1 MTLLV
6 RGSSLDASMSQYLVS
21 KVSELDNVDVRT
33 STEVVGL
40 EADTRLAGGRA
51 LVAREPVSHACRSES
66 LFVCIGGVPR
76 TRGARAGWDSR
87 LDDAG
92 FILTGADVSAS
103 LGALD
108 GWPLAR
114 HRCRSRRTC
123 PGFFAA
129 GDVRSGSIK
138 RCSAAIGEG
147 SMAVALV
154 HQPPRGTGCRVM
166 SGRRESAGRRED
178 AVAEFAG
185 LASDQQIDAA
195 ASALERNGIT
205 SLVVDSGEQ
214 ARDAVRSILP
224 IGAEVFNNTSRT
236 LEAIG
241 VAEDIERS
249 GLYQP
254 LRPRL
259 YQMDREMQG
268 REMRQ
273 LAAAPDFV
281 VGSAHAVT
289 EEGSLLI
296 ASASGSQLG
305 PLVSGAGH
313 VILVIGGQKIVADVP
328 TGLRRI
334 YEYCF
339 PLEDRR
345 ARGLRR
351 AERSEQHPDH
361 QPGGHAEP
369 SHRDPGGEPLGF

>member
-1 MTLLV
+1 VTKEALNA
-6 RGSSLDASMSQYLVS
+6 GP
-21 KVSELDNVDVRT
+21 
-33 STEVVGL
+33 TE
-40 EADTRLAGGRA
+40 A
-51 LVAREPVSHACRSES
+51 
-66 LFVCIGGVPR
+66 
-76 TRGARAGWDSR
+76 
-87 LDDAG
+87 
-92 FILTGADVSAS
+92 
-103 LGALD
+103 
-108 GWPLAR
+108 
-114 HRCRSRRTC
+114 
-123 PGFFAA
+123 
-129 GDVRSGSIK
+129 
-138 RCSAAIGEG
+138 
-147 SMAVALV
+147 
-154 HQPPRGTGCRVM
+154 
-166 SGRRESAGRRED
+166 

-185 LASDQQIDAA
+185 LASDQQIDEAA
-195 ASALERNGIT
+195 AALERNGIAAF
-205 SLVVDSGEQ
+205 VVGSGEQ
-214 ARDAVRSILP
+214 ARETVRSILP

-273 LAAAPDFV
+273 LSAAPDFV

-289 EEGSLLI
+289 REGSVLI

-313 VILVIGGQKIVADVP
+313 VILVVGGQKIVANVE

-345 ARGLRR
+345 AREAYGVPSGVNNILIINR
-351 AERSEQHPDH
+351 AVMPDRVSAVLVR
-361 QPGGHAEP
+361 Q
-369 SHRDPGGEPLGF
+369 SLGF

>member
-1 MTLLV
+1 MTKDAV
-6 RGSSLDASMSQYLVS
+6 NRGPTA
-21 KVSELDNVDVRT
+21 
-33 STEVVGL
+33 
-40 EADTRLAGGRA
+40 
-51 LVAREPVSHACRSES
+51 
-66 LFVCIGGVPR
+66 
-76 TRGARAGWDSR
+76 
-87 LDDAG
+87 
-92 FILTGADVSAS
+92 
-103 LGALD
+103 
-108 GWPLAR
+108 
-114 HRCRSRRTC
+114 
-123 PGFFAA
+123 
-129 GDVRSGSIK
+129 
-138 RCSAAIGEG
+138 
-147 SMAVALV
+147 
-154 HQPPRGTGCRVM
+154 
-166 SGRRESAGRRED
+166 D

-185 LASDQQIDAA
+185 LASDKQIDET
-195 ASALERNGIT
+195 ASGLERNGIT

-236 LEAIG
+236 LEVIG
-241 VAEDIERS
+241 IAEDIERS

-281 VGSAHAVT
+281 VGSVHAVT
-289 EEGSLLI
+289 EEGSVLI

-313 VILVIGGQKIVADVP
+313 VILVIGGQKIVADAE

-345 ARGLRR
+345 AREAYRVPSGVNNILIINRAIAPRR
-351 AERSEQHPDH
+351 ISAVLVKQS
-361 QPGGHAEP
+361 
-369 SHRDPGGEPLGF
+369 LGF

>member
-1 MTLLV
+1 MT
-6 RGSSLDASMSQYLVS
+6 
-21 KVSELDNVDVRT
+21 E
-33 STEVVGL
+33 
-40 EADTRLAGGRA
+40 AGG
-51 LVAREPVSHACRSES
+51 
-66 LFVCIGGVPR
+66 GGP
-76 TRGARAGWDSR
+76 S
-87 LDDAG
+87 
-92 FILTGADVSAS
+92 
-103 LGALD
+103 
-108 GWPLAR
+108 
-114 HRCRSRRTC
+114 
-123 PGFFAA
+123 
-129 GDVRSGSIK
+129 K
-138 RCSAAIGEG
+138 E
-147 SMAVALV
+147 
-154 HQPPRGTGCRVM
+154 
-166 SGRRESAGRRED
+166 

-185 LASDQQIDAA
+185 LASDQHIDET

-249 GLYQP
+249 GDYQP

-259 YQMDREMQG
+259 YQMDREMQA

-273 LAAAPDFV
+273 LTAAPDFV

-289 EEGSLLI
+289 REGSVLI

-313 VILVIGGQKIVADVP
+313 VVLVIGGQKIVADVS

-334 YEYCF
+334 QEYCF

-345 ARGLRR
+345 AREAYGVPSGVNNVVIINR
-351 AERSEQHPDH
+351 AIT
-361 QPGGHAEP
+361 A
-369 SHRDPGGEPLGF
+369 HRISAVLVRQSLGF